1 MRYPLFI
8 LFRYAVRIN
17 YKNKDESIFNGER
30 SYFLYGLERKDIAYE
45 VACRYVRLYKP
56 MAYKSE
62 EINRKLSCRYNNRS
76 DPIPKGFG
84 VLTVNKAGY
93 IHPTVERYDVDDS
106 VYFNVMDYRYEYLK
120 KILSKKNHPSGKELD
135 VKIMLI
141 EFKEYI
147 DAKARI
153 CRKKSYSTA
162 KP

>member
-1 MRYPLFI
+1 MKTPLFI
-8 LFRYAVRIN
+8 WFRHSVRFN
-17 YKNKDESIFNGER
+17 YKNKDESIFNGE
-30 SYFLYGLERKDIAYE
+30 SAYFGNLTNKGIAYE
-45 VACRYVRLYKP
+45 VACRYIRLYKP
-56 MAYKSE
+56 MAYRAE
-62 EINRKLSCRYNNRS
+62 EINRKLSYRYNNRA

-84 VLTVNKAGY
+84 VLTINKAGY

-120 KILSKKNHPSGKELD
+120 KILSKKNPPSGKELD